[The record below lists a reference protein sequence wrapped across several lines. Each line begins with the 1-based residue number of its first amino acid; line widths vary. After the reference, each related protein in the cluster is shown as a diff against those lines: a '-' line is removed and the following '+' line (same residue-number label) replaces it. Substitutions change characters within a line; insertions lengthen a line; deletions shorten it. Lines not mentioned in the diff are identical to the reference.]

1 MTIEQLR
8 RVINTQPFEPFVIDM
23 ADGREVSVQHPE
35 LIAISPQGRTCVVW
49 EDDAE
54 AFGVIDLLLVTQ
66 LKVRPNGK
74 QKNKDGGGKKRK
86 NGKRK
91 K

>member
-1 MTIEQLR
+1 MIY
-8 RVINTQPFEPFVIDM
+8 M

-54 AFGVIDLLLVTQ
+54 VFGVIDLLLVTQ

-74 QKNKDGGGKKRK
+74 PTKKNPDGKKRK